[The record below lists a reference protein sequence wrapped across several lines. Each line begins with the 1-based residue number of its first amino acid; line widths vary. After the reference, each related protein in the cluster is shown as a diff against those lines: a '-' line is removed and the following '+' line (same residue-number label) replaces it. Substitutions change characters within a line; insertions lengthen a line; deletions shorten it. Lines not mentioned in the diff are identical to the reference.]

1 MVQGSQHP
9 KVQGSQ
15 GPRYLNVIFKYELD
29 SKEGPSCFALSL
41 RFVNLLHTTE
51 IDDENLWTI
60 VKEIRKSFLIVRKG
74 NIDCSSNQL
83 VWDMKIEENVKSLEK
98 RLGLNISD
106 NHIEYISDKTLQT
119 SLEMFTYLNYCPPQE
134 CLKK

>member
-1 MVQGSQHP
+1 MV
-9 KVQGSQ
+9 
-15 GPRYLNVIFKYELD
+15 
-29 SKEGPSCFALSL
+29 
-41 RFVNLLHTTE
+41 HTTE

-83 VWDMKIEENVKSLEK
+83 VWDMKIEENVNSLEK

-106 NHIEYISDKTLQT
+106 NHIEYISEKTLQT